1 MKRICVNV
9 TDEQAA
15 RLNASEEEFG
25 VPQSVQIRKALDL
38 LADECRRSYAF
49 GRGNQFAGDPDHAG
63 CCKSME
69 HTKQPVLVATKASE

>member
-15 RLNASEEEFG
+15 RLKASEEEFG
-25 VPQSVQIRKALDL
+25 VPQSVQVRKALDL
-38 LADECRRSYAF
+38 LADECRRAYAF
-49 GRGNQFAGDPDHAG
+49 GRGNQFAGDPAHVE

-69 HTKQPVLVATKASE
+69 NIKQPVLVATKASE